1 MIMIFCWLKHQEME
15 LFKLNK
21 RWIGCCLMLLLKFTD
36 GMAQEVV
43 INNVSIE
50 KVSAASFKVKY
61 KLNAVAD
68 HKYQSV
74 RLTINRRRE
83 GIVEEVFS
91 DDITP
96 AGTELKASQ
105 TYSYSWETDSKAVKD
120 GDQFQATIRV
130 SYTRPLV
137 VEQPPP
143 IPNRPPKANAGGNI
157 TIQLPL
163 SLVVIL
169 DGIRSYDEDG
179 KIVSVKWRQ
188 LSGPNTLRIAS
199 PTSYKSYV
207 VGDFKAGVYTFELSV
222 TDDKGDSATDRSI
235 MTVKAAPTVQAK
247 PETATPAEV
256 SVKKK
261 DSSVVQQAIRK
272 RAMPE
277 LKGGPNNALLSVLL
291 PGVGHYFVS
300 GDQYG
305 NDRKP
310 NVFIITAL
318 YAGSVGGAVYYKLRS
333 DGEYKKYIDLSNYR
347 EYQKDRN
354 GNIIG
359 VRGVSQAQ
367 AAQHL
372 SAAKNSHNNF
382 LILTGISAGIMAADV
397 IYTFI
402 RGSKNKRIWEE
413 EARGTTRAFISPNGT
428 GLAFG
433 VQVKL

>member
-1 MIMIFCWLKHQEME
+1 MIMISCWLKHQEME
-15 LFKLNK
+15 QFKLNK
-21 RWIGCCLMLLLKFTD
+21 RWVGCCLVLLLKFTD
-36 GMAQEVV
+36 GVAQEEVV

-50 KVSAASFKVKY
+50 NVAPTSFKVKY
-61 KLNAVAD
+61 KLNAIAD

-83 GIVEEVFS
+83 GHVEEVFS

-96 AGTELKASQ
+96 PATGLKANQ
-105 TYSYSWETDSKAVKD
+105 TYSYSWETESKMVKD
-120 GDQFQATIRV
+120 GDQFQATIQV
-130 SYTRPLV
+130 LYTKPV
-137 VEQPPP
+137 KVEPPP
-143 IPNRPPKANAGGNI
+143 VVNLPPKANAGGNI
-157 TIQLPL
+157 TVQLPL
-163 SLVVIL
+163 NLVVIL

-188 LSGPNTLRIAS
+188 ISGPNALRIAS
-199 PTSYKSYV
+199 PTSYKSYLT
-207 VGDFKAGVYTFELSV
+207 GEFKAGVYMFELSV
-222 TDDKGDSATDRSI
+222 TDDKGDSASDRSI
-235 MTVKAAPTVQAK
+235 ITVKAAPTVQAN
-247 PETATPAEV
+247 PQTAVPADV

-261 DSSVVQQAIRK
+261 DSTAARPVITK

-333 DGEYKKYIDLSNYR
+333 DREYKKYIDLSNYR
-347 EYQKDRN
+347 EYQKDDN

-359 VRGVSQAQ
+359 IRGTSQAQ
-367 AAQHL
+367 ATQFL

-402 RGSKNKRIWEE
+402 RGSRNKKAWEE
-413 EARGTTRAFISPNGT
+413 EARGTTRVFISPNGR

-433 VQVKL
+433 VQIKL

>member
-15 LFKLNK
+15 RFKLNK
-21 RWIGCCLMLLLKFTD
+21 LWVGCCLVLLLKFSD
-36 GMAQEVV
+36 SVAQEVV

-50 KVSAASFKVKY
+50 NVSATSFKVKY

-74 RLTINRRRE
+74 RLTINRRRD
-83 GIVEEVFS
+83 GTVEEVFS

-96 AGTELKASQ
+96 PGTELRANQ
-105 TYSYSWETDSKAVKD
+105 TYSYSWETDSKMVKD
-120 GDQFQATIRV
+120 GDQFQATILV
-130 SYTRPLV
+130 SYTKPV
-137 VEQPPP
+137 KVEPPP
-143 IPNRPPKANAGGNI
+143 VINLPPKANAGGNI
-157 TIQLPL
+157 TVQLPL
-163 SLVVIL
+163 NLVVIL

-179 KIVSVKWRQ
+179 RIVSVKWRQ
-188 LSGPNTLRIAS
+188 ISGPNTLRVAS

-207 VGDFKAGVYTFELSV
+207 VGEFKAGVYTFELSV
-222 TDDKGDSATDRSI
+222 TDDKGDSASDRSI
-235 MTVKAAPTVQAK
+235 ITVKAAPTVQAK
-247 PETATPAEV
+247 PETAVPAGV

-261 DSSVVQQAIRK
+261 DSAVVQPMARK

-305 NDRKP
+305 NDRKSK
-310 NVFIITAL
+310 VFIITAL

-333 DGEYKKYIDLSNYR
+333 DREYKKYIDLSNYR
-347 EYQKDRN
+347 EYQKDDN

-367 AAQHL
+367 ATQYL

-402 RGSKNKRIWEE
+402 RGSKNKKTWEE
-413 EARGTTRAFISPNGT
+413 EAKGTTRFFISPNST

>member
-21 RWIGCCLMLLLKFTD
+21 RWIGCCLMLLLKFTN

-50 KVSAASFKVKY
+50 NVSATSFKVKY

-83 GIVEEVFS
+83 GKVEEVFS

-96 AGTELKASQ
+96 AGTELRANQ
-105 TYSYSWETDSKAVKD
+105 TYSYSWETDAKMVKD
-120 GDQFQATIRV
+120 GDQFQATIQLL
-130 SYTRPLV
+130 YTKPV
-137 VEQPPP
+137 MVEPPP
-143 IPNRPPKANAGGNI
+143 VINLPPKANAGGNI
-157 TIQLPL
+157 TVQLPL
-163 SLVVIL
+163 NLVVIL

-188 LSGPNTLRIAS
+188 MSGPNTLRIAS

-207 VGDFKAGVYTFELSV
+207 TGEFKAGVYTFELSV

-235 MTVKAAPTVQAK
+235 LTVKAAPTVQAK
-247 PETATPAEV
+247 PETAAPAAV

-261 DSSVVQQAIRK
+261 DSAIVQQAIRK

-333 DGEYKKYIDLSNYR
+333 DREYKKYIDLSNYR
-347 EYQKDRN
+347 EYQKDAN

-367 AAQHL
+367 ATQHL

-402 RGSKNKRIWEE
+402 RGSKNKKIWEE
-413 EARGTTRAFISPNGT
+413 EAKGTTRFFISPNST